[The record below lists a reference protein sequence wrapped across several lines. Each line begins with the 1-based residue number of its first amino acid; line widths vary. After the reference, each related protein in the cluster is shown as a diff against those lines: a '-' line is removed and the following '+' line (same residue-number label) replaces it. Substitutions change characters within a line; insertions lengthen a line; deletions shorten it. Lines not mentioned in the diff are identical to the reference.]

1 MSFFFALESRWLTV
15 CAVQLFQRIVESS
28 FRKSQHSY
36 RVSYALEVGSSF
48 DPDLEDM
55 AKWEEELHGTA
66 VSSTN
71 GPFG

>member
-1 MSFFFALESRWLTV
+1 M
-15 CAVQLFQRIVESS
+15 ESS

-48 DPDLEDM
+48 DPDMEDVG
-55 AKWEEELHGTA
+55 KWEEELHGTA
-66 VSSTN
+66 VSSTD